1 MSSLTTRAFSTSSKA
16 AIKWIG
22 NVSLNDIVEQNG
34 SSGEKLKDAV
44 VGMAETLEKKVRSL
58 GICCVNLG

>member
-1 MSSLTTRAFSTSSKA
+1 MSSLTTRALSTSSRA

-22 NVSLNDIVEQNG
+22 NVTLDDIIKQNG

-44 VGMAETLEKKVRSL
+44 VGMAETLEKEVGFWDSAVL
-58 GICCVNLG
+58 V

>member
-1 MSSLTTRAFSTSSKA
+1 MNSLTTRALSTSSRA

-22 NVSLNDIVEQNG
+22 NVTLDDIIKQNG

-44 VGMAETLEKKVRSL
+44 VGMAETLEKEVGFWDSAVL
-58 GICCVNLG
+58 V